1 MLEEARVGTAVYH
14 AVASDPDDPNTANGK
29 IVYSFPDDGTI
40 VRDLFTID
48 SNTGLITT
56 RVALDREERQSY
68 TLILEARDLGSPAQ
82 QTSRLL
88 NVIVKDIDDHP
99 PRFDRQKNSVPL
111 SMDVEEELELGT
123 RLGEVTAIDE
133 DIGEN
138 AAINYA
144 IICE

>member
-1 MLEEARVGTAVYH
+1 MIMITQVL
-14 AVASDPDDPNTANGK
+14 SPPDNDNDN
-29 IVYSFPDDGTI
+29 D
-40 VRDLFTID
+40 
-48 SNTGLITT
+48 NTGLITT